1 MAMTRKLTD
10 DEIIQPTDLSEL
22 SSFKFDIQPVLYN
35 IKPSMFSIRPSI
47 KNYLML
53 GGVLPSKNMNPQN
66 GIKGNANSHDSNLW
80 LHIFLFLNVRDIL
93 TLRMTCHFISAIEL
107 RAQMYDAIKSE
118 KFKKTC
124 LSKFKLT
131 EYLSNPVHFQPA
143 LVHERGPNLLPNF
156 PEAFLN
162 ILGTRNT
169 LFSHAR
175 ANEFKLEVTKDLVMP
190 GNDGFILKR

>member
-1 MAMTRKLTD
+1 MPIPPKLTG
-10 DEIIQPTDLSEL
+10 DEIIQTIDLSEVL
-22 SSFKFDIQPVLYN
+22 SRIKFEFQPKLY
-35 IKPSMFSIRPSI
+35 KMRSL
-47 KNYLML
+47 NYFLP
-53 GGVLPSKNMNPQN
+53 GGVLPSENMNPQN
-66 GIKGNANSHDSNLW
+66 GIKVNANSHDSNLW

-107 RAQMYDAIKSE
+107 RAQMYDAIRTE